1 MQLSPEERR
10 RVYEEE
16 KARIAAEEKTER
28 ERPGA
33 ERVQTVNLDPNL
45 AGLLCYLG
53 WWITGVVFLVLEQKR
68 PSVRF
73 HAIQSIIVFGV
84 LFLATAMLSPI
95 PFVGWFFG
103 ALLGTMSFVLWIVLM
118 LKAYNGVLFKVPLAG
133 DVAEK
138 ASGVLDRK

>member
-16 KARIAAEEKTER
+16 KAKIEAEKRVER
-28 ERPGA
+28 EKQRA
-33 ERVQTVNLDPNL
+33 ESASTLNLEPRL

-53 WWITGVVFLVLEQKR
+53 IWITGIIFLILEQKR
-68 PSVRF
+68 PFVRF
-73 HAIQSIIVFGV
+73 HAIQSVIVFGA
-84 LFLATAMLSPI
+84 LFLASAILSAI

-103 ALLGTMSFVLWIVLM
+103 ALLWTLMFVLWVVLM
-118 LKAYNGVLFKVPLAG
+118 VKAYRGELFKVPLAG

-138 ASGVLDRK
+138 ASGVLDEK

>member
-16 KARIAAEEKTER
+16 KARIEAER
-28 ERPGA
+28 EKQRDENAP
-33 ERVQTVNLDPNL
+33 TVNLEPNL

-53 WWITGVVFLVLEQKR
+53 IWMTGIVFLILEQKR
-68 PSVRF
+68 PFVRF

-84 LFLATAMLSPI
+84 LFIAMFILGSI

-103 ALLGTMSFVLWIVLM
+103 VLLGTLMFVLWVVLM
-118 LKAYNGVLFKVPLAG
+118 VKAYRGELFKVPLAG

-138 ASGVLDRK
+138 ASGVLNEK